1 MWQVGVAKIDITPD
15 VKGMGMMGYG
25 MYHNKVKGVADPI
38 FARATVFEDGRGK
51 RFAFV
56 NAEICFITPNLK
68 QAVLERLQQLQA
80 FAAWHD
86 DSLMLTA
93 QHTHS
98 APGGYSYHGFYNLSI
113 PGFVP
118 AVFERYAA
126 GITQAILEAT
136 ASMQPAR
143 LWYGKGTFAPDK
155 EVAFNRSPKAFK
167 QNAETAS
174 FAAQATH
181 LAVDRTMSVLKITD
195 LDMKPLALLSWFGV
209 HTTSISNDNHL
220 ISPDNK
226 GYASHFFEQKY
237 KAANPA
243 FVAIFAQ
250 APCGDVSPNYI
261 WDEKK
266 KWTRGKFEDDFES
279 AKYNGQLQY
288 ELADS
293 IFSDD
298 EALIEIEGKI
308 ACVQN
313 YVDFSKVK
321 VNPAFADGKE
331 RSTSKAVLGVTFLE
345 GTREG
350 PGVPKVLGIL
360 LRMVSHLIRFYE
372 LGILAPLAPK
382 RKTTAIRL
390 KYHTH
395 RNKHVL
401 IETQSR
407 RIAGIRKL
415 DGLVVPD
422 AVDKTLFYIK
432 SFYRNGAMQST
443 EAWTP
448 HILPIQLVQ
457 LGQLVLV
464 GTPAELTTVAGWR
477 LRDTLSKLL
486 PKDNII
492 INCPYANAY
501 CGYITTPEEYDCQLY
516 EGGHT
521 VFGKW
526 TLPAFQTKF
535 QELAYALQDY
545 SGLKSYEV
553 EPEKFDPAVLALW
566 RSPEV

>member
-15 VKGMGMMGYG
+15 VKGTGMMGYG
-25 MYHNKVKGVADPI
+25 MYHNKVEGVADPI
-38 FARATVFEDGRGK
+38 FARACVFEDGNGS

-68 QAVLERLQQLQA
+68 QAVLERLQQLQP
-80 FAAWHD
+80 FAAWND

-118 AVFERYAA
+118 AVFERYTA
-126 GITQAILEAT
+126 GITQAILLAT
-136 ASMQPAR
+136 ESMRPAR
-143 LWYGKGTFAPDK
+143 LWYGRGTFSADK
-155 EVAFNRSPKAFK
+155 EVAFNRSLKAFNQNPETPKYK
-167 QNAETAS
+167 QSEN
-174 FAAQATH
+174 H
-181 LAVDRTMSVLKITD
+181 LAVDRTMCLLKIND
-195 LDMKPLALLSWFGV
+195 LQSKPLAMLNWFGV

-226 GYASHFFEQKY
+226 GYASTFFEQKY
-237 KAANPA
+237 LQANPD

-250 APCGDVSPNYI
+250 SACGDVSPNFV
-261 WDEKK
+261 WDKQK

-279 AKYNGQLQY
+279 AKYNGKLQF

-293 IFSDD
+293 IFSDNASLV
-298 EALIEIEGKI
+298 EVRGEIV
-308 ACVQN
+308 CVQN
-313 YVDFSKVK
+313 YVDFSNVQ
-321 VNPAFADGKE
+321 VNPAFTDGSE
-331 RSTSKAVLGVTFLE
+331 QTTSKAVLGVPFLE

-350 PGVPKVLGIL
+350 PGVPKALGIL
-360 LRMVSHLIRFYE
+360 LRIVSRLLRWYE
-372 LGILAPLAPK
+372 LGLLAPLASK
-382 RKTTAIRL
+382 RKAAAIRL
-390 KYHTH
+390 KYRTH

-407 RIAGIRKL
+407 RIAGTRNL
-415 DGLVVPD
+415 GGLVVPD

-432 SFYRNGAMQST
+432 SFYRNGALQSPDP
-443 EAWTP
+443 WTP
-448 HILPIQLVQ
+448 HILPIQLAQ

-464 GTPAELTTVAGWR
+464 GTPAEPTTVAGWR
-477 LRDTLSKLL
+477 LRDTLSKVL
-486 PKDNII
+486 PADKIV

-521 VFGKW
+521 VFGRW

-535 QELAYALQDY
+535 QELAYAMLQQG
-545 SGLKSYEV
+545 GLINYEV
-553 EPEKFDPAVLALW
+553 EPEKFDPAALALW
-566 RSPEV
+566 RSPEA